1 MMSEF
6 TGYIK
11 LWYVQKFPDDK
22 LGREIKPDV
31 TFEDVFRALDN
42 YQNVYTVIGVGD
54 SVVRERIFT
63 ELAKITEQP
72 YDVIYNQW
80 LMCHD

>member
-1 MMSEF
+1 MSKF

-11 LWYVQKFPDDK
+11 LWYVENYPKDSFGKD
-22 LGREIKPDV
+22 IKPTV

-42 YQNVYTVIGVGD
+42 YQNVYEVIGVAD

-72 YDVIYNQW
+72 YEAIYDQW